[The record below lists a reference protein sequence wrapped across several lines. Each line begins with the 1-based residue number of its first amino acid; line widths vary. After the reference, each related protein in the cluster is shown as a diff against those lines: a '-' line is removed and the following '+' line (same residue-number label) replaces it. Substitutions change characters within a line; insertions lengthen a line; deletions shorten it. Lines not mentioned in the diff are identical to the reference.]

1 MGKERR
7 EWVVKVTNTK
17 LDQLTT
23 SDTEAG
29 KTEELNVIF
38 NFTALWSLWFRDVPS
53 LCCPLVS
60 HSDKSLCHSPVIEH
74 VIKRSTI

>member
-1 MGKERR
+1 MEKERR

-17 LDQLTT
+17 PDQLTN

-29 KTEELNVIF
+29 KTEEFNVVF
-38 NFTALWSLWFRDVPS
+38 NFTALWSPRFRNVPS

-60 HSDKSLCHSPVIEH
+60 HSDKSPCHSPVIEH